1 MHAIGAAQTA
11 ATTPL
16 NWMAFGLNGAEIVF
30 NPSATVGALSEPM
43 WAIEARNAAIANNYF
58 VAGNNRVGT
67 EEFPNEFTS
76 GNKQPAKT
84 KFGHFYGSSYIA
96 APDASRCKGL
106 SRTRDGASSPRRP
119 QPLPPGEGPVVPADD
134 GARTPTTPSS
144 SRTTSR
150 ARLQAAGRQ
159 GPVALV
165 SERWRSDASITRD

>member
-1 MHAIGAAQTA
+1 MPFAFCTREKH
-11 ATTPL
+11 PL

-106 SRTRDGASSPRRP
+106 SRTRDGVVIAEADLNLCRQVKDLWCLQMTARHADYAKFLSDYVAPDYKP
-119 QPLPPGEGPVVPADD
+119 QVVKD
-134 GARTPTTPSS
+134 PSLS
-144 SRTTSR
+144 
-150 ARLQAAGRQ
+150 
-159 GPVALV
+159 
-165 SERWRSDASITRD
+165 